1 MLTVMPREGGASSTP
16 RFLDSITTA
25 AGIMVHP
32 LSQAMTS
39 ACVMGTAQTS
49 QALPEPHPE
58 NGIAAFRNGHV
69 AVEG

>member
-1 MLTVMPREGGASSTP
+1 MQTVMPRESGASSTP
-16 RFLDSITTA
+16 RLLDSITTA
-25 AGIMVHP
+25 SGILVHP
-32 LSQAMTS
+32 LSRVMTS

-49 QALPEPHPE
+49 LALPEPHPE